1 MRGFFTRKIPEFDRV
16 LLVESGSRH
25 LVESLLPFI
34 YSSHPVSR
42 FDLFSCYAGTPEGF
56 MRDRGAVY
64 NVNDYSGRPAQRKLL
79 SDLTKNSYDV
89 LGIVCSAEPI
99 LATWK
104 FVIAARIPAKVFV
117 LNENGDIFWVD
128 RGHLEAIRNFIAF
141 RAGLTGSGAV
151 RTVARVT
158 MFPFTLLY
166 LLLYAATVHLRR
178 KLRTL

>member
-1 MRGFFTRKIPEFDRV
+1 MRGFFTRNIPDFDRV

-25 LVESLLPFI
+25 LIENLLPFI

-42 FDLFSCYAGTPEGF
+42 VDLFSCYAGAPESF
-56 MRDRGAVY
+56 KQDRGEVY
-64 NVNDYSGRPAQRKLL
+64 NANDYSGRPAQRKIL
-79 SDLTKNSYDV
+79 SDLTKKSYDV

-104 FVIAARIPAKVFV
+104 FIIAARIAAKVFI
-117 LNENGDIFWVD
+117 LNENGDIFWLD

-141 RAGLTGSGAV
+141 RAGLTGAGAI
-151 RTVARVT
+151 RTVARVLI
-158 MFPFTLLY
+158 FPFTLLY